1 MKVNPLTIA
10 NMMRKVERMDREL
23 FQLKAQLKAKE
34 RAEERFY
41 QAYTWL

>member
-23 FQLKAQLKAKE
+23 RQLKEVQLEK
-34 RAEERFY
+34 RRNRWRDPSTGWNY
-41 QAYTWL
+41 